1 MSDPNIPPS
10 PGSQSESLSS
20 KYLRKSKFLMA
31 HLNLNI
37 ESSSTSRNNLFPNPE
52 SSALSSPLP
61 NHPSMTA
68 PAAGSNINSIT
79 HATEK
84 TRATKNKTEAAASTP
99 LSPVNHPPPSPTM
112 EIIPPPLFHRPVQVS
127 TSLESATS
135 VASSDTTF
143 TSTPEQVEI
152 QHTPC
157 RLYPSYI
164 FPLKFKHA
172 YIYIIPRSIVT
183 ESQID
188 DAKSLVLDL
197 LGWGVDPE
205 YLVTSGIHPGLIY
218 RIFTELNLRLPANL
232 VLFDEVGQKIR
243 IPTSIPDL

>member
-10 PGSQSESLSS
+10 PDSQSESLSS

-31 HLNLNI
+31 HWNLNV

-52 SSALSSPLP
+52 SSAPSSPLP

-84 TRATKNKTEAAASTP
+84 TGAAKNKTEAASSTP
-99 LSPVNHPPPSPTM
+99 LSPVNHPPSPTM
-112 EIIPPPLFHRPVQVS
+112 EIIPPPLSHRPVQVS

-135 VASSDTTF
+135 VSSSDITF
-143 TSTPEQVEI
+143 TSTPERMAV

-157 RLYPSYI
+157 RLYPS
-164 FPLKFKHA
+164 
-172 YIYIIPRSIVT
+172 
-183 ESQID
+183 
-188 DAKSLVLDL
+188 
-197 LGWGVDPE
+197 
-205 YLVTSGIHPGLIY
+205 
-218 RIFTELNLRLPANL
+218 
-232 VLFDEVGQKIR
+232 
-243 IPTSIPDL
+243 